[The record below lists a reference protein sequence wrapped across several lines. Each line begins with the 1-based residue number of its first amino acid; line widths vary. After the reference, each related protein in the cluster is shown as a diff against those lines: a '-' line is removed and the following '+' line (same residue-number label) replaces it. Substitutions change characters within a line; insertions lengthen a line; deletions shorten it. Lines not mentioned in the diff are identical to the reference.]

1 MTQFD
6 TRDLRAWAL
15 KGAEQ
20 RLVEIAAE
28 AAAIHGAF
36 PELRDFG
43 LAQGQTGTAAGA
55 KGKDTA
61 PTRSAA
67 GKRARKRGGM
77 SDAMKK
83 AVGERMRKYWAARRA
98 ATQQDAQG
106 SGLEEPSGEAV
117 EGTESAAQD
126 DAIGD
131 TASTGRTSRKS
142 SRGRKR
148 TAGAQGAQPSG
159 RGGRTASRGARGST
173 RA

>member
-36 PELRDFG
+36 PELRNVG
-43 LAQGQTGTAAGA
+43 GAQGHKGTAAGA
-55 KGKDTA
+55 KGKDA
-61 PTRSAA
+61 AATRSAA
-67 GKRARKRGGM
+67 GKRARKGGGM
-77 SDAMKK
+77 SAAMRK

-98 ATQQDAQG
+98 AAQQDAQG
-106 SGLEEPSGEAV
+106 SDRETSSGEPV
-117 EGTESAAQD
+117 EGTESAAQH
-126 DAIGD
+126 DAAGD
-131 TASTGRTSRKS
+131 TESTGRTSRKS

-148 TAGAQGAQPSG
+148 TAGAQGAKRSG
-159 RGGRTASRGARGST
+159 RRGRTASRAAKGSARG
-173 RA
+173 